1 MDTTAK
7 EARLE
12 AAVVFLHFVGTRRG
26 GFVEKAGAGRVKAL
40 PVSGIPTPDF
50 VKLCANILNH
60 IYCFY
65 FSRVADILIV
75 LVNSNLEVAHGS
87 WPLGIRA

>member
-12 AAVVFLHFVGTRRG
+12 AAVVFLHFVGTRRR

-40 PVSGIPTPDF
+40 PVSGSPTPFF
-50 VKLCANILNH
+50 VKLCANICSYIPIL
-60 IYCFY
+60 YVFCFS
-65 FSRVADILIV
+65 FSRQRLDC
-75 LVNSNLEVAHGS
+75 G
-87 WPLGIRA
+87 PL